1 MKNKKTQKEKIKLK
15 VNKERQKIEEKQLRT
30 QKGREEKKKYK
41 EECDNLIMYD
51 TEEFE
56 EEWKVAVMAVEGE
69 GKVPVADGKTK
80 NQ

>member
-1 MKNKKTQKEKIKLK
+1 M

-41 EECDNLIMYD
+41 EECDNLIIYD

-69 GKVPVADGKTK
+69 GNVPVADGK
-80 NQ
+80 N